1 MHVRYYC
8 DHLGLGTSNR
18 GLSGLSGLCLAL
30 LSAPGNVSDH
40 GQCAATQSDTMG
52 FAALP
57 AGRAQKIGPGGL
69 ELFNVKVG

>member
-18 GLSGLSGLCLAL
+18 GLSG